1 MSECQQVEAKLAD
14 YISGYADA
22 SASAQVQAHLE
33 VCRTCRQ
40 TVATQKAIR
49 QQLRLLAQKDAGA
62 APPAHLW
69 KRAAYMWDA
78 QDKRR
83 SGSQLRWVAVGAC
96 LLVFLMG
103 NVWAR
108 LTADREFPVE
118 AVMQDF
124 ERARAT
130 LPVSAF
136 VTSDADKAARWLRSR
151 LHYDLPPINLS
162 LSRADLLGADVIATP
177 QGEVGRL
184 LYHSPQGVAA
194 LYMLPGRAHFAR
206 ALPLMI
212 ENQDFQ
218 TRSKNGITLYGW
230 EADRVG
236 YGLLNLQPAGAARGL
251 VINAEHASDQ
261 PIPGE

>member
-1 MSECQQVEAKLAD
+1 MSKCQQVEAELAD
-14 YISGYADA
+14 FISGYADSEA
-22 SASAQVQAHLE
+22 SAHVQEHLR
-33 VCRTCRQ
+33 VCQTCRQ
-40 TVATQKAIR
+40 TVATQKAAR
-49 QQLRLLAQKDAGA
+49 QQLRLLAQKDAGTM
-62 APPAHLW
+62 PPAHLW
-69 KRAAYMWDA
+69 KRASRSWDA

-83 SGSQLRWVAVGAC
+83 RGGQLRWALVGAC
-96 LLVFLMG
+96 LLVFFMG

-124 ERARAT
+124 ERARLT
-130 LPVSAF
+130 LPTTAF
-136 VTSDADKAARWLRSR
+136 VTSDADKAARWLRPR

-177 QGEVGRL
+177 QGNVGRL
-184 LYHSPQGVAA
+184 LYHTPQGLAA
-194 LYMLPGRAHFAR
+194 LYMLPGRTHFAR

-230 EADRVG
+230 EADRAG